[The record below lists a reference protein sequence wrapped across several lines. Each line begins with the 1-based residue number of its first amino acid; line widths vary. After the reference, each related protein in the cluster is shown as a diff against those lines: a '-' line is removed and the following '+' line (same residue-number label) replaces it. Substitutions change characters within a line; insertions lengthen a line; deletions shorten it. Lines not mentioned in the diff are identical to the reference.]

1 MKGQIADTL
10 GLACHAASA
19 ANTHLCNCGLKVAK
33 SIMLTSGGGGVPIKH
48 FFMNT
53 KI

>member
-1 MKGQIADTL
+1 MQPQLQTL
-10 GLACHAASA
+10 ISA
-19 ANTHLCNCGLKVAK
+19 TGLKVAK
-33 SIMLTSGGGGVPIKH
+33 GIMLTSGGGGVPRKH